1 MRIFFDN
8 VRLDEES
15 VSHNRK
21 KKYSRQPRVSHNRK
35 NRAAGHR
42 RPHIIEKNVHLAN
55 DNLTL
60 TQFLYTAHF
69 G

>member
-21 KKYSRQPRVSHNRK
+21 K
-35 NRAAGHR
+35 RAAGHR

-55 DNLTL
+55 DNLAL
-60 TQFLYTAHF
+60 RRFLYMPYF
-69 G
+69 E

>member
-21 KKYSRQPRVSHNRK
+21 KST
-35 NRAAGHR
+35 AGHR

>member
-21 KKYSRQPRVSHNRK
+21 K
-35 NRAAGHR
+35 RAAGSLVS
-42 RPHIIEKNVHLAN
+42 HIIAKNVQQATV
-55 DNLTL
+55 DLT
-60 TQFLYTAHF
+60 
-69 G
+69 

>member
-21 KKYSRQPRVSHNRK
+21 K
-35 NRAAGHR
+35 RAAGHR
-42 RPHIIEKNVHLAN
+42 RPHIVAKNVHLAN

>member
-1 MRIFFDN
+1 MRILFDN

-21 KKYSRQPRVSHNRK
+21 K
-35 NRAAGHR
+35 RAAGHC